1 MSSIHGF
8 DPLSV
13 ALGSQSATQSL
24 LNQQTKR
31 YIQSI
36 LRSYTGY
43 YDVFSEL
50 IQNGID
56 ALERKYIDGIG
67 FDPTLWVK
75 IDIPNSKISVIDN
88 GVGMSEEE
96 FKLCL
101 APSISFKNDGKLRG
115 QKGVGATFL
124 AYGFTF
130 IRLQSK
136 RAEGSLSAI
145 LRQGRNWAEDNG
157 DTIPRPTL
165 EQTDFSVAELSGEKS
180 GTSVEIVVGKTPS
193 ERPKDLSWA
202 GAQSADQWMDV
213 LRLKTPLGGVYLTR
227 PAFKFTAHVHVV
239 AANGE
244 ETKNTSRNIDYY
256 YPHEMP
262 NQKVQAVSDVT
273 KALQEV
279 SGDAQT
285 KFSRLPGE
293 FKRLDA
299 LYEIW
304 TASEMLSDGSPFESA
319 LNDERRALLE
329 RHSIAV
335 YGCFLRSAKLWTL
348 FNDEI
353 LKLRKGSRIV
363 EGGLILATDG
373 MIQGDSYVIP
383 LTSAIGYQANSH
395 IIVHFTDG
403 NPDMGRKT
411 FQPELKELAEMLAVR
426 AVNVMRR
433 YQQNLK
439 PDSDQP
445 TLVPAKELYDWK
457 KRQEEYRNNNPIS
470 LQVEGRHLSILSKPQ
485 QEQDVVALFHELL
498 GMGAVKGIHIFATSS
513 HDTYDSLF
521 QCKYN
526 SREEFSFHRVARPL
540 GVSENCASNYM
551 SEPKVL
557 EYKYD
562 LDAFVADVSKDI
574 KFEKQ
579 VDLLVCW
586 SAGKKFK
593 ERYYLESLL
602 VGDEGSSREVYGAT
616 HKVYPD
622 GSSQP
627 LFEIIILDDLL
638 RFYANPEAEQARQK
652 AVYSD

>member
-1 MSSIHGF
+1 MSIHGF

-13 ALGSQSATQSL
+13 ALGSESATIDL

-56 ALERKYIDGIG
+56 ALERKFLSGEK
-67 FDPTLWVK
+67 FDPTLWIT
-75 IDIPNSKISVIDN
+75 IDIPGSKVAVVDN
-88 GVGMSEEE
+88 GIGMSEEE

-136 RAEGSLSAI
+136 RPAASLAAV
-145 LRQGRNWAEDNG
+145 LRQGRSWAEDNA

-165 EQTDFSVAELSGEKS
+165 EQTEFSVSELFNETS

-193 ERPKDLSWA
+193 ERPKDLTWM
-202 GAQSADQWMDV
+202 GAQSGDQWLDV

-227 PAFKFTAHVHVV
+227 PSFKFTAKVRVIGPSGNSTT
-239 AANGE
+239 AE
-244 ETKNTSRNIDYY
+244 SRNVDYY

-262 NQKVQAVSDVT
+262 NQKVQAVSDISA
-273 KALQEV
+273 ALQKV
-279 SGDAQT
+279 AGDAQT
-285 KFSRLPGE
+285 KFSRIPGE
-293 FKRLDA
+293 HKRLDA
-299 LYEIW
+299 IYEVW
-304 TASEMLSDGSPFESA
+304 TADQILADGSPFESV
-319 LNDERRALLE
+319 LDDERRALIE
-329 RHSIAV
+329 RHSVAL

-353 LKLRKGSRIV
+353 LKLRRGTKIV

-395 IIVHFTDG
+395 VIVHFTNG

-411 FQPELKELAEMLAVR
+411 FQPELKELAEALAVR
-426 AVNVMRR
+426 SVTVMRR
-433 YQQNLK
+433 YQQHLK

-445 TLVPAKELYDWK
+445 TLVPAKELYEWK
-457 KRQEEYRNNNPIS
+457 KRQEEYRDNNPVS
-470 LQVEGRHLSILSKPQ
+470 LQVDGRQLSLLSQPQ
-485 QEQDVVALFHELL
+485 QEQDVIALFHELL
-498 GMGAVKGIHIFATSS
+498 GMGAIKGLHVFATSS

-521 QCKYN
+521 QCNYIN
-526 SREEFSFHRVARPL
+526 REDFVFDRSKRPL
-540 GVSENCASNYM
+540 GVSENCADNYL

-562 LDAFVADVSKDI
+562 LDAFVSDVSKDI

-579 VDLLVCW
+579 IDLLVCW

-602 VGDEGSSREVYGAT
+602 VGDEGSNREVFGST

-622 GSSQP
+622 GGAHP
-627 LFEIIILDDLL
+627 LFEVIILDDLL
-638 RFYANPEAEQARQK
+638 RFFANPDAEQARQK
-652 AVYSD
+652 ATYSD